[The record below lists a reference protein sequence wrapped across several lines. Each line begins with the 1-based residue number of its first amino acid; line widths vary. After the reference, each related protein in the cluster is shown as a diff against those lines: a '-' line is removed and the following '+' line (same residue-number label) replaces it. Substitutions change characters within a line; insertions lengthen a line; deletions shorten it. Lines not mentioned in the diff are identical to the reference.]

1 MMGHYIK
8 LTYDNGVDVPGSQG
22 FGTSRDEYERM
33 ARALE
38 SNPSQ
43 YSKVTSD
50 LSLQEIEAGLGR
62 RLSDD
67 ARSLFG
73 Y

>member
-8 LTYDNGVDVPGSQG
+8 LTYGNGVDVPGSQG
-22 FGTSRDEYERM
+22 FGTSKEEYERM
-33 ARALE
+33 ARILE
-38 SNPSQ
+38 SNPSR
-43 YSKVTSD
+43 YSRATSD
-50 LSLQEIEAGLGR
+50 LNLQEIEAGLGR